1 MPKTKKNGTS
11 KTKKRAKLKK
21 SDLPSPVRRSE
32 KKARKTFAKTYASA
46 MATYDDEARANATA
60 YAALKHSYEKV
71 GDHWEAKDEPGPSD
85 AHAEKGGPNVAEKT
99 AGGVNANAT
108 KEHLLG
114 IARRLDIRGRSTMTK
129 DELVTAIQKA
139 NDQANAQ
146 ARTS

>member
-1 MPKTKKNGTS
+1 MPKTNKDGS
-11 KTKKRAKLKK
+11 AKK
-21 SDLPSPVRRSE
+21 SELPDTLKRSPA
-32 KKARKTFAKTYASA
+32 KAQRTYAHAYDSA
-46 MATYDDEARANATA
+46 IDQYDGDEERAHRVAF
-60 YAALKHSYEKV
+60 AALKHSFEKV